1 MSKPAAHLQ
10 ERALFDVYNW
20 IAPLSLTL
28 IEIFIPLITLHV
40 AVDITVDIRAVQ
52 IGL

>member
-1 MSKPAAHLQ
+1 MDIIELP
-10 ERALFDVYNW
+10 LF
-20 IAPLSLTL
+20 SLVL
-28 IEIFIPLITLHV
+28 IEIFIPLITLYI